1 MMYRIEMYVDGSW
14 WPYGTYKDRDRAN
27 EIAMVVRDE
36 RRIWVRV
43 VEC

>member
-1 MMYRIEMYVDGSW
+1 MYKVVMIFGTEEYT
-14 WPYGTYKDRDRAN
+14 YGTYGDRNKAN

-36 RRIWVRV
+36 RGCEVKI

>member
-1 MMYRIEMYVDGSW
+1 MMYRIEMYVNGKW
-14 WPYGTYKDRDRAN
+14 WEYGTYKDRDRAN
-27 EIAMVVRDE
+27 EIAMIVRDE